1 MSRFRRIKLQHI
13 RQVNEECHSKEKE
26 VAYKKWQANQ
36 IQIWKGMNALAL
48 MEEAEIKKLS
58 ELLDKTDQSQY
69 NILIM
74 INWLKHK
81 FLGEQ
86 MATANYTEAMTDK
99 MVAQYEAN
107 PTRET
112 VEALAKELGKNTRS
126 VIAKLSREGVYQAQ
140 PRTTKTGEP
149 IVRKAELL
157 AQIESTLGVEF
168 PSLVKATKA
177 DLQRLIDTISD

>member
-1 MSRFRRIKLQHI
+1 
-13 RQVNEECHSKEKE
+13 
-26 VAYKKWQANQ
+26 
-36 IQIWKGMNALAL
+36 
-48 MEEAEIKKLS
+48 
-58 ELLDKTDQSQY
+58 
-69 NILIM
+69 M

-177 DLQRLIDTISD
+177 DLQRLIDTIAD